1 MSVSGYI
8 GVGTIAVM
16 AVIYIVLWIYILY
29 YKIKCRRIKECQN
42 EKCANRGNCD
52 KIKLTD
58 NEKERLLALIERLG
72 KTQAE

>member
-8 GVGTIAVM
+8 GAVAIAVM
-16 AVIYIVLWIYILY
+16 AVIYIILWIYILY

-42 EKCANRGNCD
+42 ENCVNRGNCD
-52 KIKLTD
+52 KVKLTE
-58 NEKERLLALIERLG
+58 NEKERLLAMIERLG